1 MPCHEPSSMGCPGG
15 LETHTHTHTHRLR
28 VRETKNDFTKPW
40 GGTWST
46 SANTSWL
53 GRALLDGFAVK
64 GSPVYPEVAGLEP
77 QLPVRRVFSVM
88 LLTSPD

>member
-1 MPCHEPSSMGCPGG
+1 MGCPGG
-15 LETHTHTHTHRLR
+15 LETDRQTHTHRVR

-40 GGTWST
+40 GSTWST

-64 GSPVYPEVAGLEP
+64 GSPVYQEVADLEP
-77 QLPVRRVFSVM
+77 QLPIRRVFSVM